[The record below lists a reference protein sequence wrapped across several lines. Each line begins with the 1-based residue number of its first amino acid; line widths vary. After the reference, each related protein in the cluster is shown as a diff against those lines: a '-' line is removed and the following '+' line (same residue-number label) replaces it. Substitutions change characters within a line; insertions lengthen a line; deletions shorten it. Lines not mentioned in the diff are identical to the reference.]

1 MSIIHFLTD
10 FRGWSKKLQLTACS
24 LFLNLESLEETV
36 TAVVYF
42 VLKTLVRNFAADLI
56 LSSCYTFLF
65 NRSKVNTYKIRFKL
79 FMAIITQ
86 VLNLQAWV
94 CFVEKLMVAALFAG
108 ENSVAKLHGYTVN
121 IA

>member
-10 FRGWSKKLQLTACS
+10 FRGWSEKLQLTACC

-65 NRSKVNTYKIRFKL
+65 NRSKVNTYKIRFL
-79 FMAIITQ
+79 RQIVQVVVCADVNMEACIITCA
-86 VLNLQAWV
+86 N
-94 CFVEKLMVAALFAG
+94 CCMC
-108 ENSVAKLHGYTVN
+108 N
-121 IA
+121 IIRTE